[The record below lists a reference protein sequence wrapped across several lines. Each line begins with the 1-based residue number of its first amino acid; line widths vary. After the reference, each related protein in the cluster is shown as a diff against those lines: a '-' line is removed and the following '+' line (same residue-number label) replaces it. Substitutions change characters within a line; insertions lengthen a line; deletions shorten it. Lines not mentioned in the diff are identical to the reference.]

1 MAVRSRRLGAA
12 SAAGG
17 GGGVTA
23 TVFTC
28 PADRTAIVKDLRV
41 FCTANTAVGSTNVQL
56 DVLLSGVTSRTIWRT
71 TVGPASTGVLYP
83 VTTGDAS
90 PWVVLQE
97 TDVLRL
103 TVPAGLTVQCYA
115 SGTLLEGDPA

>member
-1 MAVRSRRLGAA
+1 MVRTRRLGTA

-28 PADRTAIVKDLRV
+28 PADRTAIVKDLRFYV
-41 FCTANTAVGSTNVQL
+41 TANTAVITSILKL
-56 DVLLSGVTSRTIWRT
+56 DVLLLGVTSRTLWHSSIAAAY
-71 TVGPASTGVLYP
+71 VGPVYWGAGG
-83 VTTGDAS
+83 GDT

-103 TVPAGLTVQCYA
+103 TIPAALTAQCYA
-115 SGTLLEGDPA
+115 SGALLDGDPA